1 MSNDIAIRVESL
13 SKAYRIGLKE
23 QQHETLVG
31 AFTALLR
38 APFDNFRNVRKLS
51 RFEELDHRPQ
61 TTDHGPKDN
70 KSAVGGQLSVVS
82 SEAPPSDVIWALK
95 DVSFQVKHGEAVGI
109 IGRNGAGKSTLLKI
123 LARITEPTS
132 GRATIHGR
140 VSSLLE
146 VGTGFHPDLTGREN
160 TYLNG
165 TILGMSK
172 KEVDR
177 KFDEIVAFSEVEKF
191 IDTPVKR
198 YSSGMRVRLAFAV
211 AAYLEPDI
219 LIVDEV
225 LAVGDAAFQTKC
237 LGKMGNVATE
247 GRTVLFVSHNMV
259 AVQSLCPRAL
269 LLKDG
274 LLAHD
279 DSSTTIIS
287 EYLRSFSGGDRHKE
301 WTSHENA
308 PGNKIL
314 RIKRVAVNP
323 GGSSSDGIITMQT
336 PVNIETDY
344 WVLQGGRNLHL
355 TYHLLNEQGVVVLTT
370 WSKTFPHENGVY
382 KAVCAVPANLLNSG
396 CYHLKL
402 LVVEN
407 DKHVTYYN
415 DQIAGFEV
423 VDSASRE
430 GAYMGREPGVVQP
443 PLRWETHR
451 L

>member
-1 MSNDIAIRVESL
+1 
-13 SKAYRIGLKE
+13 
-23 QQHETLVG
+23 
-31 AFTALLR
+31 
-38 APFDNFRNVRKLS
+38 
-51 RFEELDHRPQ
+51 
-61 TTDHGPKDN
+61 
-70 KSAVGGQLSVVS
+70 
-82 SEAPPSDVIWALK
+82 
-95 DVSFQVKHGEAVGI
+95 
-109 IGRNGAGKSTLLKI
+109 
-123 LARITEPTS
+123 
-132 GRATIHGR
+132 
-140 VSSLLE
+140 
-146 VGTGFHPDLTGREN
+146 
-160 TYLNG
+160 
-165 TILGMSK
+165 
-172 KEVDR
+172 
-177 KFDEIVAFSEVEKF
+177 
-191 IDTPVKR
+191 
-198 YSSGMRVRLAFAV
+198 MRVRLAFAV